1 MPIGSR
7 GWEKFIF
14 FWQNALKNNR
24 LRMERRLAGNM
35 KTYDLQVKE
44 IAILIAIGTFV
55 FPKDWTPFSTNEIWT
70 FSLLYQMINPSC
82 DL

>member
-44 IAILIAIGTFV
+44 IAISIAIATFC
-55 FPKDWTPFSTNEIWT
+55 FSKGLGP
-70 FSLLYQMINPSC
+70 LLNQ
-82 DL
+82 